1 MWLVLGLGLV
11 LLTLSSRWAIAGWA
25 LLAVFVTLGQLGESL
40 RLPAWVIGLSPYHH
54 VPKCPAEAFAWRPV
68 LVDDRA
74 GRRGAGRR
82 LVALPEPRHR
92 LASAPCGSPSP
103 VGSDCPVAPALRRT
117 ACGWR
122 SRAASEVIV
131 KRLQAPVDGDP
142 PELSDWRSVAWW
154 EREPQVALHGLV
166 AATSGLRGPATLR
179 VEDDDE
185 GITMVQERVAEADN
199 PGLFVAR
206 ALGRFA
212 RTPPPDEPWLARGQL
227 RERLA
232 RIERRGGWQTLAR
245 TTLADVA
252 DHLWRQRARHLAA
265 LDEAPQVL
273 QHGDPTPANLRG
285 RSGDDVVAIDWSS
298 LGTGAVGHD
307 LGLWALATREDFE
320 PLLAAYVEGL
330 ADPGPGSR
338 RRRRRADHGRLHVAE
353 PAGLGAA
360 SRRRR

>member
-1 MWLVLGLGLV
+1 MWQPEP
-11 LLTLSSRWAIAGWA
+11 GW
-25 LLAVFVTLGQLGESL
+25 Q
-40 RLPAWVIGLSPYHH
+40 RLPG
-54 VPKCPAEAFAWRPV
+54 
-68 LVDDRA
+68 
-74 GRRGAGRR
+74 GT
-82 LVALPEPRHR
+82 
-92 LASAPCGSPSP
+92 SPSAYG
-103 VGSDCPVAPALRRT
+103 VWLAREGDV
-117 ACGWR
+117 
-122 SRAASEVIV
+122 EVIV

-166 AATSGLRGPATLR
+166 VATSGLRGPTTQR

-185 GITMVQERVAEADN
+185 GMTLVQARVAETDN

-227 RERLA
+227 RERLI

-252 DHLWRQRARHLAA
+252 DHLWRQRARHLDA
-265 LDEAPQVL
+265 LDESPQVL
-273 QHGDPTPANLRG
+273 QHGDPTPENLRG

-320 PLLAAYVEGL
+320 PLLAAYVDGL
-330 ADPGPGSR
+330 ADPGLAAAAAVGARITTVYTALSR
-338 RRRRRADHGRLHVAE
+338 LDWALRRVADGQGALAGKYSHPSVA
-353 PAGLGAA
+353 PYVRSMQRQAA
-360 SRRRR
+360 QIEALLS

>member
-1 MWLVLGLGLV
+1 MWQPEP
-11 LLTLSSRWAIAGWA
+11 GW
-25 LLAVFVTLGQLGESL
+25 Q
-40 RLPAWVIGLSPYHH
+40 RLPG
-54 VPKCPAEAFAWRPV
+54 
-68 LVDDRA
+68 
-74 GRRGAGRR
+74 GT
-82 LVALPEPRHR
+82 
-92 LASAPCGSPSP
+92 SPSAYG
-103 VGSDCPVAPALRRT
+103 VWLAREGDV
-117 ACGWR
+117 
-122 SRAASEVIV
+122 EVIV

-166 AATSGLRGPATLR
+166 VATSGLRGPTTQR

-185 GITMVQERVAEADN
+185 GMTLVQARVAETDN

-227 RERLA
+227 RERLI

-252 DHLWRQRARHLAA
+252 DHLWRQRARHLDA
-265 LDEAPQVL
+265 LDESPQVL
-273 QHGDPTPANLRG
+273 QHGDPTPENLRG

-320 PLLAAYVEGL
+320 PLLAAYVDGL
-330 ADPGPGSR
+330 ADPGLAAAAAVGARITTVYTALSR
-338 RRRRRADHGRLHVAE
+338 LDWAMRRGADGQGALAGKYSHPSVA
-353 PAGLGAA
+353 PYVRSMQRQAA
-360 SRRRR
+360 QIEALLS

>member
-1 MWLVLGLGLV
+1 MWQPEP
-11 LLTLSSRWAIAGWA
+11 GW
-25 LLAVFVTLGQLGESL
+25 Q
-40 RLPAWVIGLSPYHH
+40 RLPG
-54 VPKCPAEAFAWRPV
+54 
-68 LVDDRA
+68 
-74 GRRGAGRR
+74 GT
-82 LVALPEPRHR
+82 
-92 LASAPCGSPSP
+92 SPSAYG
-103 VGSDCPVAPALRRT
+103 VWLAFEGD
-117 ACGWR
+117 G
-122 SRAASEVIV
+122 EVIV

-166 AATSGLRGPATLR
+166 AATSGLRGPTTLR

-185 GITMVQERVAEADN
+185 GMTLVQARVAEADN

-232 RIERRGGWQTLAR
+232 RTERRGGWQTLAR

-273 QHGDPTPANLRG
+273 QHGDPTPENLRG
-285 RSGDDVVAIDWSS
+285 RCGDDVVAIDWSS

-330 ADPGPGSR
+330 ADPDLASAAAAGARVTAVYTSLSR
-338 RRRRRADHGRLHVAE
+338 LDWALRRVADGEGALAGKYSHPSVA
-353 PAGLGAA
+353 PYVHSMQRQAA
-360 SRRRR
+360 QIEALLA

>member
-1 MWLVLGLGLV
+1 MWQPEP
-11 LLTLSSRWAIAGWA
+11 GW
-25 LLAVFVTLGQLGESL
+25 Q
-40 RLPAWVIGLSPYHH
+40 RLPG
-54 VPKCPAEAFAWRPV
+54 
-68 LVDDRA
+68 
-74 GRRGAGRR
+74 GT
-82 LVALPEPRHR
+82 
-92 LASAPCGSPSP
+92 SPSAYG
-103 VGSDCPVAPALRRT
+103 VWLGFEGGR
-117 ACGWR
+117 
-122 SRAASEVIV
+122 EVIV

-166 AATSGLRGPATLR
+166 AATSGLRGPSTLR

-185 GITMVQERVAEADN
+185 GTTMVQERVPATDN

-206 ALGRFA
+206 ELGRFA

-252 DHLWRQRARHLAA
+252 DHLWRQRVRHLDA
-265 LDEAPQVL
+265 LDAAPQVL
-273 QHGDPTPANLRG
+273 QHGDPTPENLRG
-285 RSGDDVVAIDWSS
+285 RAGDDVIAIDWSS

-330 ADPGPGSR
+330 ADPSLAADAAAGARITAVYTSLSR
-338 RRRRRADHGRLHVAE
+338 LDWALRRVADGEGALAGKYSHPSVA
-353 PAGLGAA
+353 PYVHSMQRQAA
-360 SRRRR
+360 QIEALLA